1 MRGISCVRNLYAF
14 LGDILA
20 HVSISLDI
28 LYPVVV
34 HDTEIAGTEGIRH
47 SQRNLPLGLD
57 NLCPGLLCLGLHLL
71 LESHGHRTALLSTGL
86 SDILVGIGLVDLQHR
101 TDILA
106 YVDISDINRKNL
118 ESRTSIE
125 ALGQHHL
132 GNRIRVLQHILV
144 RLRRTDTGHDTLTYA
159 GENGLLTCTA
169 DELDALGRVLD
180 FQVVK
185 ERLCQWLEDH
195 WDHRFLVWDKDPLL
209 EGLRALDPSVSVLPC
224 NPSAENMARYLGEV
238 VGPAQLEGTG
248 ARLVAVEVEE
258 TAKCKARWSL

>member
-1 MRGISCVRNLYAF
+1 MISICRYH
-14 LGDILA
+14 DISVG
-20 HVSISLDI
+20 HRICG
-28 LYPVVV
+28 
-34 HDTEIAGTEGIRH
+34 H
-47 SQRNLPLGLD
+47 
-57 NLCPGLLCLGLHLL
+57 
-71 LESHGHRTALLSTGL
+71 ESHCARLHGHN
-86 SDILVGIGLVDLQHR
+86 
-101 TDILA
+101 
-106 YVDISDINRKNL
+106 Y
-118 ESRTSIE
+118 
-125 ALGQHHL
+125 
-132 GNRIRVLQHILV
+132 RIHF
-144 RLRRTDTGHDTLTYA
+144 
-159 GENGLLTCTA
+159 TCTA

-258 TAKCKARWSL
+258 TAQCKARWSL

>member
-1 MRGISCVRNLYAF
+1 MISIYRYH
-14 LGDILA
+14 DISVG
-20 HVSISLDI
+20 HRICG
-28 LYPVVV
+28 
-34 HDTEIAGTEGIRH
+34 H
-47 SQRNLPLGLD
+47 
-57 NLCPGLLCLGLHLL
+57 
-71 LESHGHRTALLSTGL
+71 ESHCARLHGHN
-86 SDILVGIGLVDLQHR
+86 
-101 TDILA
+101 
-106 YVDISDINRKNL
+106 Y
-118 ESRTSIE
+118 
-125 ALGQHHL
+125 
-132 GNRIRVLQHILV
+132 RIHF
-144 RLRRTDTGHDTLTYA
+144 
-159 GENGLLTCTA
+159 TCTA

>member
-1 MRGISCVRNLYAF
+1 MVQFTVEEENLICMYHKT
-14 LGDILA
+14 D
-20 HVSISLDI
+20 
-28 LYPVVV
+28 
-34 HDTEIAGTEGIRH
+34 R
-47 SQRNLPLGLD
+47 R
-57 NLCPGLLCLGLHLL
+57 
-71 LESHGHRTALLSTGL
+71 RTAANIRAALP
-86 SDILVGIGLVDLQHR
+86 DMDE
-101 TDILA
+101 DMAALA
-106 YVDISDINRKNL
+106 R
-118 ESRTSIE
+118 
-125 ALGQHHL
+125 Q
-132 GNRIRVLQHILV
+132 
-144 RLRRTDTGHDTLTYA
+144 
-159 GENGLLTCTA
+159 TA
-169 DELDALGRVLD
+169 DKLDALGRVLD